1 MIDRLQSHSL
11 IPTAYTQ
18 GDGTRHSGGFQRASS
33 ASGQPDADQDSGD
46 RLELSEGEARQV
58 RELKQ
63 RDREVRAHEHAHMS
77 AGAGIVQGG
86 ASFTFQRGPDGQMYA
101 VGGEVKIDT
110 STESDPDQTI
120 RKMQQ
125 VKRAALAPAEPSG
138 TDRAVAAQAGKIEA
152 QARQEKIKIEKE
164 ELAQAKETDTASQAS
179 GAMPGRRPYSTEDV
193 GLMLNVAV

>member
-1 MIDRLQSHSL
+1 MIDCLQSL
-11 IPTAYTQ
+11 APTFVSATQ
-18 GDGTRHSGGFQRASS
+18 GMGNQ
-33 ASGQPDADQDSGD
+33 QPDGLQDTSATATPSDAGQAQGD
-46 RLELSEGEARQV
+46 RVALSESDQQQIKK
-58 RELKQ
+58 LKQ
-63 RDREVRAHEHAHMS
+63 RDREVRAHEQAHMS

-86 ASFTFQRGPDGQMYA
+86 ASYTYQRGPDGQMYA

-110 STESDPDQTI
+110 SAESDPDQTI

-138 TDRAVAAQAGKIEA
+138 TDRAVAAQAGKVEA

-164 ELAQAKETDTASQAS
+164 EQQEEKNEDAATSPT
-179 GAMPGRRPYSTEDV
+179 GAVPGRRPYSTEDV